1 MINAIYRFAQYCSVL
16 KGAPNTILL
25 QLELFLLYDY
35 DKNCLRKCYKICT
48 SFWAHVFH
56 SLLIHIKNLI
66 TTKYSTIVT
75 K

>member
-25 QLELFLLYDY
+25 QLKLFLLYDY

-48 SFWAHVFH
+48 CFSFFIDTH
-56 SLLIHIKNLI
+56 
-66 TTKYSTIVT
+66 
-75 K
+75 